1 MEAIELL
8 NQMMGN
14 PIIWAI
20 ILLALFC
27 YGLLIELYFITPC
40 SHEWFENADSWLDS
54 LRIFV
59 SALPLL
65 GLLGTISGLLVTF
78 LQMKNNHINQTSE
91 LMSGGIADALLT
103 TQLGLLLAI
112 PAWILIALLE
122 RKLTSWKI
130 RHHIG

>member
-1 MEAIELL
+1 MEHIELL

-27 YGLLIELYFITPC
+27 YGQLIELYFITPS
-40 SHEWFENADSWLDS
+40 SHEWFENADSWLGG
-54 LRIFV
+54 LRIFI

-65 GLLGTISGLLVTF
+65 GLLGTISGLLDTF
-78 LQMKNNHINQTSE
+78 LQMKNNQGNQASE

-112 PAWILIALLE
+112 PAWTLITLLE
-122 RKLTSWKI
+122 RKLTNWKI